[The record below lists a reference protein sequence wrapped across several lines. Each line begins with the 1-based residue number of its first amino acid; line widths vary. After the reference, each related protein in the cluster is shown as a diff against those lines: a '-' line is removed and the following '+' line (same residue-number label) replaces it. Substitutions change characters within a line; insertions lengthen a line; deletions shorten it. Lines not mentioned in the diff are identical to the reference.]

1 MITRTPSNEKQRVNK
16 ENNREGPEA
25 PQT

>member
-16 ENNREGPEA
+16 ENKREELEA